1 MKLFVSTKNL
11 IHKSKNEKNV
21 PSFEVVKTNSVSVHC
36 NLVDNNY
43 QQKSKVV
50 LWYLLKVDPGNL
62 MFLNTY
68 NTEFV
73 KMNKILKKMVN
84 YYKEKTKLV

>member
-1 MKLFVSTKNL
+1 MKLFVSTKKL
-11 IHKSKNEKNV
+11 IDKSKKGKIG

-62 MFLNTY
+62 MFLKTD

-73 KMNKILKKMVN
+73 KMIKILSKMVD
-84 YYKEKTKLV
+84 Y